1 MIFVVIKKLVPKGYN
16 GITIFPFVFF
26 THPALLQNKTLIN
39 HEKIHIRQQIELL
52 VFPFFIWYFVEFLF
66 KLFLYKNTFLAYK
79 NISFERE
86 AYQNDQNLEYLKSK
100 KFWSFLRYLKRE

>member
-1 MIFVVIKKLVPKGYN
+1 MIFIVIKKLVPKGYN

-26 THPALLQNKTLIN
+26 THPSLLKNKTLIN

-52 VFPFFIWYFVEFLF
+52 ILPFFIWYFIEFLF
-66 KLFLYKNTFLAYK
+66 NLFIYKNKFLAYK

-86 AYQNDQNLEYLKSK
+86 AYQNDQNLEYLKTK
-100 KFWSFLRYLKRE
+100 KLWSFWRYITR

>member
-1 MIFVVIKKLVPKGYN
+1 MVPRGYN

-52 VFPFFIWYFVEFLF
+52 VFPFFIWYFVEFVF
-66 KLFLYKNTFLAYK
+66 KLFIYKNTFLAYK

-100 KFWSFLRYLKRE
+100 KIWSFLRYLKKE